1 MSHHS
6 LDFIKEN
13 ISAVHMKQ
21 WWEAESITGSRGI
34 VSCALTQILGS
45 VYLKENFLPQAQ
57 ERLAEVEKDRQDL
70 LHLQSLHK
78 LTWIPDKVSFLSS
91 FCVFNIA
98 SKALIPAICSCMILP
113 QSSAY
118 FLI

>member
-45 VYLKENFLPQAQ
+45 VYLKENFLL
-57 ERLAEVEKDRQDL
+57 RLRKGWR
-70 LHLQSLHK
+70 K
-78 LTWIPDKVSFLSS
+78 WRKTDKIS
-91 FCVFNIA
+91 CIFN
-98 SKALIPAICSCMILP
+98 L
-113 QSSAY
+113 
-118 FLI
+118 FTN